1 VLSKTGLLLRNL
13 YQLVQ
18 PIGNLIV
25 NSPFLQIL
33 EFGPKLRHALNPCS
47 EQVWALRQW
56 LLLIR
61 SLNTLA
67 RKRMWV
73 AKGIKRVQAQ
83 AASLPDQQVTPKPFV
98 SQAVVQNPL
107 TPTVPSLRV
116 L

>member
-1 VLSKTGLLLRNL
+1 VPNKIGLLLRNL
-13 YQLVQ
+13 YQLVWLTS
-18 PIGNLIV
+18 NLIV
-25 NSPFLQIL
+25 NNPFLQIL

-47 EQVWALRQW
+47 EQVWALRRW

-67 RKRMWV
+67 RKRMRV

-83 AASLPDQQVTPKPFV
+83 TASLPDQQVTPKPFV
-98 SQAVVQNPL
+98 PQAVVQNPL
-107 TPTVPSLRV
+107 TPTVPSSRV